1 MLNNT
6 IFRAILRDDLEK
18 AKKVEM
24 ALKDTIE
31 KLERA
36 RTASEVFQS
45 NEEVRI
51 GHYNLDSLQNT

>member
-1 MLNNT
+1 LLNNT
-6 IFRAILRDDLEK
+6 IFRAILGDDLQK
-18 AKKVEM
+18 LEM

-31 KLERA
+31 KCERA
-36 RTASEVFQS
+36 RTASKVFQS